1 MDGGQTPEELETLL
15 EDAVLLGDVGTVAGL
30 FQPGGMLVM
39 GAAPPLRGRGQI
51 RAAAAALC
59 RYRPGYL
66 AEPRRVLQIRDV
78 ALLIGRDVVNL
89 ARRGD
94 DGTWRYDICV
104 LLPLVPGPPPGP
116 PGRHDLP

>member
-15 EDAVLLGDVGTVAGL
+15 EDAVLLGDADAVAGL
-30 FQPGGMLVM
+30 FQPGGVLVA

-51 RAAAAALC
+51 REAAAALC
-59 RYRPGYL
+59 LRRPGYL
-66 AEPRRVLQIRDV
+66 AEPRRVLQVRDV
-78 ALLIGRDVVNL
+78 ALLLGRDVVNL

-104 LLPLVPGPPPGP
+104 LLPDQEESPSARPRPG
-116 PGRHDLP
+116 

>member
-1 MDGGQTPEELETLL
+1 VDGGQTPEELETLL
-15 EDAVLLGDVGTVAGL
+15 EDAIMLGDSDAIAGL

-39 GAAPPLRGRGQI
+39 GGAPPLRGCGQI
-51 RAAAAALC
+51 REAAATLC
-59 RYRPGYL
+59 LHRPGYL
-66 AEPRRVLQIRDV
+66 AEPRRVLLVRDA

-104 LLPLVPGPPPGP
+104 LLPEQDKAAAP
-116 PGRHDLP
+116 D

>member
-15 EDAVLLGDVGTVAGL
+15 EDAVLLGDADAVAGL
-30 FQPGGMLVM
+30 FQPGGLLVM
-39 GAAPPLRGRGQI
+39 GRAPQLRGRGQI
-51 RAAAAALC
+51 REAAVAL
-59 RYRPGYL
+59 RRDRHGYL
-66 AEPRRVLQIRDV
+66 AGPRRVLQVRDA

-104 LLPLVPGPPPGP
+104 LLPDQEESPSARPRPG
-116 PGRHDLP
+116 